1 MTKRNKRGKSK
12 RAKQQQN
19 GNQNMTYVLVAVIV
33 VVVLGLIAVSSRG
46 ASSSGPDVS
55 QDRLDL
61 DPVFGNEQATVTVVE
76 YGAYACSSCR
86 AFHQAGVL
94 EQLVEEYAGQVN
106 FVFRDFPVISPAYDR
121 MAANVAQCVLDQSE
135 EHFWN
140 FHNILYTVARPGISN
155 EGELVRMA
163 SQIGVNSDL
172 LQTCVDNDSH
182 NQTVQYDEQRAREL
196 GLRGTPSF
204 IVNGQQVYNSSPDGL
219 RSAINAALGL

>member
-19 GNQNMTYVLVAVIV
+19 SKQNMTFVLIAVIAV
-33 VVVLGLIAVSSRG
+33 VVMGLIAVSSSG
-46 ASSSGPDVS
+46 ANVSGPDVA
-55 QDRLDL
+55 QERLDL
-61 DPVFGNEQATVTVVE
+61 DPVFGNSEATVTVIE

-86 AFHQAGVL
+86 AFHQAGIL

-106 FVFRDFPVISPAYDR
+106 FVFRDFPVISPSYDR
-121 MAANVAQCVLDQSE
+121 MAANIAQCVLDQGE
-135 EHFWN
+135 EHFWS
-140 FHNILYTVARPGISN
+140 FHNILYTVASPGISS
-155 EGELVRMA
+155 EDDLVQMA

-182 NQTVQYDEQRAREL
+182 VRTVQYDEQRAREL

-204 IVNGQQVYNSSPDGL
+204 IVNGQQVYDSSPDGL
-219 RSAINAALGL
+219 RSAINQALGL